1 MSYLI
6 EAIWKLRPESEFS
19 FIDEDYSTIKWDI
32 LQGKAPTQTEIDAAI
47 EQIKADEITNEE
59 KKATEKAALL
69 TKLGIT
75 ADEAALLL
83 S

>member
-1 MSYLI
+1 MEKLFTLDGEEMREFTKEEYAQRKLD
-6 EAIWKLRPESEFS
+6 EAVFSSWKSEQDS
-19 FIDEDYSTIKWDI
+19 KVN
-32 LQGKAPTQTEIDAAI
+32 A
-47 EQIKADEITNEE
+47 KAD
-59 KKATEKAALL
+59 LL